1 MEVAESAEQTSSG
14 PTGADFTMANGERH
28 PFLDDPLMD
37 DGRSSSLSEIDDVSD
52 NEPSDFEEDL
62 IQPEKQL
69 ENDSE
74 AETERLEDS
83 PHNIRKR
90 GDIVLSAGVGSAG
103 PSPSKLHQSTTLA
116 DVDDDDDEEEE
127 EEDED
132 EEDDHIVDDSPSKPR
147 RSSNNNGLT
156 DDIPNLD
163 EVELPDSIGKKRKRV
178 EAGDGDDTG
187 TEPGDEEPL
196 KKRRSSIKS
205 DLSDAIDDDTPL
217 SPEPIEDPSATVEDG
232 LPADEVPESDLPAPI
247 AKSNRG
253 KKGKRRGRR
262 GLGGETAI
270 EDAADEN
277 LGEDEEPTGPGDEA
291 NDAETTA
298 RLEEESA
305 KKTSAMESLATL
317 EKEFATLR
325 DKIYDERITK
335 LNRELEMLSGSNPTH
350 PEYLRQIE
358 CVERYRDA
366 KINYERTLYRYRI
379 RALVNRS
386 LAERA
391 QAHSTYFQHI
401 RDVRE
406 RHSSSISKQFYAIQH
421 DRFKTDEMSPHHIIP
436 FPTRRSQQIAHQAA
450 YNQEVS
456 VMAGVAKYVGFP
468 AAPNLAGARPSELDD
483 DLEKMG
489 ITIETQVP
497 IQRRSSVLP
506 PRGTMPAMSSNIY
519 RTAAEEAF
527 LEQTPWANPQHPIH
541 QQQPQHQYSQHHR
554 PQAQANPYEVPQS
567 SSYATPAAQ
576 RRVVDINAPNGSAST
591 IPENA
596 SAANSSANN
605 TPYGTE
611 QDPRHQTQTS
621 FHNPDYDIE
630 RKSGFRSQSSSPLD
644 VRKAHPHSVLERRSP
659 MHNSLSRHPDFSPPP
674 ARAGLF
680 QPPAHNPDT
689 SPTLSTKPVDS
700 LHYRPHS
707 ELSTGPGPSH
717 MSTR

>member
-1 MEVAESAEQTSSG
+1 MEVAESREQTSVG
-14 PTGADFTMANGERH
+14 PTGPESTMTNGERN

-52 NEPSDFEEDL
+52 NEPSDFEDS
-62 IQPEKQL
+62 IKPERQL

-74 AETERLEDS
+74 AETERIEDS

-90 GDIVLSAGVGSAG
+90 GDIVLSAASAG

-116 DVDDDDDEEEE
+116 DVDDEEQ
-127 EEDED
+127 
-132 EEDDHIVDDSPSKPR
+132 IVDDSPSKPR
-147 RSSNNNGLT
+147 RSPINNGLT
-156 DDIPNLD
+156 DGIPDLD
-163 EVELPDSIGKKRKRV
+163 DLDLPDSAGKKRKRV
-178 EAGDGDDTG
+178 EAGDETG
-187 TEPGDEEPL
+187 TELGDEEPV

-205 DLSDAIDDDTPL
+205 DLSDPMDDDTPL
-217 SPEPIEDPSATVEDG
+217 SPEPIEDPIAPIDDE
-232 LPADEVPESDLPAPI
+232 LPVDDVPESDLPAPPV
-247 AKSNRG
+247 KGKRG

-262 GLGGETAI
+262 AV
-270 EDAADEN
+270 DADEETEAGDEATAEDLAVEN
-277 LGEDEEPTGPGDEA
+277 IGEDEEPAERGDEA

-298 RLEEESA
+298 KLEEELCEPSALTVYLAA
-305 KKTSAMESLATL
+305 KKMSAMESLATL
-317 EKEFATLR
+317 EKEFAALR

-335 LNRELEMLSGSNPTH
+335 INREIEMLSGPNPTH

-366 KINYERTLYRYRI
+366 KIKYEQNLFRYRMK
-379 RALVNRS
+379 ALLNKS

-391 QAHSTYFQHI
+391 QAHSTYFQSI

-406 RHSSSISKQFYAIQH
+406 RHSSAISKQFYAIQH
-421 DRFKTDEMSPHHIIP
+421 DRFKTDELSPHHIIP

-468 AAPNLAGARPSELDD
+468 AAPALLGARPSELED

-489 ITIETQVP
+489 ITIETRTSIP
-497 IQRRSSVLP
+497 RHSTTLP
-506 PRGTMPAMSSNIY
+506 PRGAMSAMSSNAF

-554 PQAQANPYEVPQS
+554 PQGHTYEPMQA

-576 RRVVDINAPNGSAST
+576 KRVVDINAPNGSAST
-591 IPENA
+591 IPENV

-605 TPYGTE
+605 TPYGIE
-611 QDPRHQTQTS
+611 QDPQHQAQGT
-621 FHNPDYDIE
+621 FRNPDYDIE

-644 VRKAHPHSVLERRSP
+644 VRKSHPHSAMERRSP
-659 MHNSLSRHPDFSPPP
+659 GPNSSRNPLFSLLLLVKVCSSLLLCPSQTSLPLSHLNRLTYIIV
-674 ARAGLF
+674 R
-680 QPPAHNPDT
+680 
-689 SPTLSTKPVDS
+689 TLSYLQGLVQAMQA
-700 LHYRPHS
+700 R
-707 ELSTGPGPSH
+707 
-717 MSTR
+717 